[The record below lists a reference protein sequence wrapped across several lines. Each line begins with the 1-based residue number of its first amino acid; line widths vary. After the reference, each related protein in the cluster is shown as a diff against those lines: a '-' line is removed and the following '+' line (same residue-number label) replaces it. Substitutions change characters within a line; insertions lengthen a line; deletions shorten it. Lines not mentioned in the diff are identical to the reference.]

1 MFKYIVGFNSHIDGH
16 KIFMGPEE
24 SMQIQSNLA
33 STIAMAF
40 DECIE
45 NPAPYKYVKDSCD
58 RTYRWLVRCKK
69 EMERL
74 NSLDDTINKNQMLFG
89 INPKVFPH
97 YLQVYLFFRLLPL
110 LQCFQG
116 R

>member
-1 MFKYIVGFNSHIDGH
+1 
-16 KIFMGPEE
+16 
-24 SMQIQSNLA
+24 
-33 STIAMAF
+33 MAF

-89 INPKVFPH
+89 INQGGTFDDIRIEH
-97 YLQVYLFFRLLPL
+97 MQRIAELDLPGYAIGGL
-110 LQCFQG
+110 AVGESTKKCIIFLMLYFLMHL
-116 R
+116 